1 MPQSHT
7 PGGAASHPAIRV
19 NALSRRFGEFEAVKS
34 LSLEVPA
41 GAFYGFLGPNGAGK
55 STTLKLL
62 TGLLAPTSGSLEIL
76 GLDVLAHPVEVKRK
90 IGVVPENLALFERLT
105 GPEMLQ
111 FAGRMHGL
119 PSDVVASRAREL
131 LELMELT
138 SQPKTLVVEYSH
150 GMKKKLAL
158 AAALIHS
165 PQVLFLDE
173 PFEGVDAVA
182 SRTLRDLLQHATERG
197 LTIFLTSHVLEIVEK
212 LCTHVAILSKGALV
226 VEGPLQSLI
235 QQHAEQG
242 MSLEQLFLS
251 VVGAEQRPSQQLE
264 WLYSGSRV

>member
-1 MPQSHT
+1 MSRNSTRGGIDT
-7 PGGAASHPAIRV
+7 PPAIRV
-19 NALSRRFGEFEAVKS
+19 QALSRRFGTFEAVKS
-34 LSLEVPA
+34 LSLEVPT

-55 STTLKLL
+55 STTLKML
-62 TGLLAPTSGSLEIL
+62 TGLLAPSSGRLEIL
-76 GLDVLAHPVEVKRK
+76 GMDVVENPVEVKRR

-119 PSDVVASRAREL
+119 PPAVVASRSREL
-131 LELMELT
+131 LELMEL
-138 SQPKTLVVEYSH
+138 SSHPKTLVVEYSH

-212 LCTHVAILSKGALV
+212 LCTHVAILANGELV
-226 VEGPLQSLI
+226 VEGPLQGLI
-235 QQHAEQG
+235 AQHAERG

-251 VVGAEQRPSQQLE
+251 VVGAEQRPTQQLE
-264 WLYSGSRV
+264 WLYSGSHP